1 MISTAMSWI
10 RQLEQFVPSGSLT
23 KGRNYFRSGAVE
35 IHEASADRVEAT
47 VKGGGRYWVALDL
60 DVDLQA
66 VVASCTCPHY
76 DDGNLCKHIWA
87 SLEAAE
93 AEGHLGR
100 MAEMD
105 HATIL
110 TEIEYSGDDD
120 EFDQLGELDEE
131 DDDFGYRR
139 HRAEYSP
146 APSPSRP
153 PQIAAWKQHLT
164 SVRAATMPRVG
175 AKVDAKRQIIYLAD
189 VAQSLSAGELVIQAA
204 VQRLKKNGEW
214 GKPAFQ
220 ETSIRQVSQL
230 DIADQRML
238 ALLSGSA
245 EVYSYYPSYSS
256 REPDSVR
263 SRHRL
268 SPGAQDLLVSMLCE
282 TGRFFLKPSQPPDA
296 LLPVQWD
303 GAAPWCFRVEVER
316 DDAAGEYVVKGF
328 LVRDDSRKPLAEPL
342 LLVPGLVFYRDHVAR
357 FDDGNMFHWVRML
370 RTAGE
375 LKIPQKQRNEF
386 LAEIAQFPV
395 LPSMNFPD
403 ELSLDQLTL
412 EKPPELKIH
421 PIPESRWRTQQR
433 LACSVIFDYGCV
445 KVPQAHAAA
454 GRAGSC
460 P

>member
-1 MISTAMSWI
+1 MISTPMPWI
-10 RQLEQFVPSGSLT
+10 RQLEQFVPPGSLT

-35 IHEASADRVEAT
+35 IHKASADRVEAT
-47 VKGGGRYWVALDL
+47 VKGGGRYWVVLDL

-66 VVASCTCPHY
+66 VVASCTCRHY

-164 SVRAATMPRVG
+164 SVRAATMPRIG
-175 AKVDAKRQIIYLAD
+175 ATADGKRHIIYLAD
-189 VAQSLSAGELVIQAA
+189 VSQSLSAGGLVIQAA
-204 VQRLKKNGEW
+204 VQRSKKNWEW

-238 ALLSGSA
+238 ALLGI
-245 EVYSYYPSYSS
+245 S
-256 REPDSVR
+256 RSV
-263 SRHRL
+263 
-268 SPGAQDLLVSMLCE
+268 Q
-282 TGRFFLKPSQPPDA
+282 
-296 LLPVQWD
+296 LLPV
-303 GAAPWCFRVEVER
+303 
-316 DDAAGEYVVKGF
+316 
-328 LVRDDSRKPLAEPL
+328 L
-342 LLVPGLVFYRDHVAR
+342 LLTRTGFRSIPASLISRCAR
-357 FDDGNMFHWVRML
+357 SAGIHAVRNG
-370 RTAGE
+370 AIF
-375 LKIPQKQRNEF
+375 LK
-386 LAEIAQFPV
+386 V
-395 LPSMNFPD
+395 LPAPRRAVASP
-403 ELSLDQLTL
+403 
-412 EKPPELKIH
+412 
-421 PIPESRWRTQQR
+421 
-433 LACSVIFDYGCV
+433 V
-445 KVPQAHAAA
+445 
-454 GRAGSC
+454 GRCFAMVFQG
-460 P
+460 